1 MNNYTIDDII
11 DTIKPIALRYEL
23 STVWIFG
30 SYLKQTQNL
39 DSDIDLIVKT
49 EDVSDGFKLIEV
61 KYAFEEAL
69 ARKVDLITT
78 NSIKGSLL
86 ENEDL
91 GQRIIYEN
99 KNTIN

>member
-1 MNNYTIDDII
+1 MNNSIINDIR
-11 DTIKPIALRYEL
+11 DTIKPIAIQYNL

-30 SYLKQTQNL
+30 SYSKQTQNL

-49 EDVSDGFKLIEV
+49 EDVIEGFKLIEV

-69 ARKVDLITT
+69 NRKVDLITT

-86 ENEDL
+86 ENENL
-91 GQRIIYEN
+91 GQFVIYE
-99 KNTIN
+99 KK

>member
-1 MNNYTIDDII
+1 MSNSIINDIR
-11 DTIKPIALRYEL
+11 DTIKPIAQQYDL

-49 EDVSDGFKLIEV
+49 EDVAEGFKLIEV

-69 ARKVDLITT
+69 AKKVDLITT

-86 ENEDL
+86 ENEEL
-91 GQRIIYEN
+91 EQFLIYE
-99 KNTIN
+99 K

>member
-1 MNNYTIDDII
+1 MNNSIINDIK
-11 DTIKPIALRYEL
+11 DTIKPIAQRYDL

-30 SYLKQTQNL
+30 SYSKQAQHI

-49 EDVSDGFKLIEV
+49 EDVAEGFKLIEV
-61 KYAFEEAL
+61 KYAFEDAL

-91 GQRIIYEN
+91 GQLLIYE
-99 KNTIN
+99 K